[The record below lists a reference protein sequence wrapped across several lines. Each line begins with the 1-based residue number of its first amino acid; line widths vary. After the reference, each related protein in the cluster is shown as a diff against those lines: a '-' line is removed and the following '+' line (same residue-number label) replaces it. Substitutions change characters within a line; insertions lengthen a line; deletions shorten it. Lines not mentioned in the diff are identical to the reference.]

1 MKGISSKAFL
11 VYLIGF
17 MIARASFYGIDPLA
31 IAYFMAVSM
40 SGLSKGLGCIVVF
53 LGLTTVME
61 PIQVV
66 RYTLAM
72 VVTIIVLE
80 SPLVRSRTIPKGV
93 YYCIAPVFLELISFM
108 DLFSQ
113 GTIGS
118 RLGFVVLEGVVAVIG
133 TFIFKQGIDY
143 ILQSGKGFKMTN
155 EQMVSVAILMAIVI
169 YAIPRYQNNYF
180 SPLET
185 VVYFIVLFFTYKYGV
200 GQGTIT
206 GAVCGFAL
214 FLRGANVADI
224 GMYTMMGIIAAIFR
238 EMGRFPTAMIY
249 MMMAAV
255 MGVVNKDMEL
265 TIPEISALVS
275 AVIAFLLIPS
285 NLIYRADA
293 AGGTGRQEQLAAQ
306 NLKKIAKARMKIF
319 SESFLKLSRTL
330 DTIAEQQTKLKQHEV
345 DQIFEDISEKLCK
358 NCDQCSNCWEH
369 NFAQT
374 YQAANLMFEK
384 AQEKGVLSVEDIPM
398 EFLSDCISAEDFI
411 AETNRGFEI
420 AKLNRIWHHRISESR
435 EVIAEQLKEVSTVI
449 QEITGD
455 IYETSQG
462 ARSEEER
469 VVRALKAE
477 HIHVKDIT
485 IFERGDNRKEVYLT
499 AACQGG
505 RCVTAKEAA
514 AILSEVLDNKMKVSE
529 ASKSVIAKDY
539 DSFTFMTDTKFKVL
553 TGVSRAMKESVS
565 GDNFSLLK
573 LESGEFM
580 IAISDGMGTG
590 VEAAQESETV
600 MSLLEQMIEAGFRA
614 ETAIKLINSSLVLK
628 ADQQIFSTVDLNL
641 INLFSGMCEFIKI
654 GAAATFIKREN
665 WVETITS
672 TTLPIGMFGNVDYD
686 TVTKKLYEG
695 DIIIMVTDG
704 VLDCIE
710 VEDKEAY
717 MEQLIMGIKSNN
729 VQEIANRI
737 LEATLSKSNYVPRD
751 DMTVITAGIWLK

>member
-1 MKGISSKAFL
+1 MKSISSKALF

-17 MIARASFYGIDPLA
+17 LVARASFYGIDPLA
-31 IAYFMAVSM
+31 IAYFMAICTTS
-40 SGLSKGLGCIVVF
+40 LSKGIGCIVVF
-53 LGLTTVME
+53 LGVATVME
-61 PIQVV
+61 PMQVV
-66 RYTLAM
+66 YYTMAM
-72 VVTIIVLE
+72 VATTILLE
-80 SPLVRSRTIPKGV
+80 SPLLRNRNIPKGI
-93 YYCIAPVFLELISFM
+93 YYCIAPLLLVIILFM
-108 DLFSQ
+108 DLFL
-113 GTIGS
+113 GGALGS
-118 RLGFVVLEGVVAVIG
+118 RIELIALEGVVAVVG
-133 TFIFKQGIDY
+133 TFVFKLGIDY
-143 ILQSGKGFKMTN
+143 MLQSQKGYKMTN
-155 EQMVSVAILMAIVI
+155 EQMISVAALMAIVI
-169 YAIPRYQNNYF
+169 YAIPQYQNSLF

-185 VVYFIVLFFTYKYGV
+185 IVYFTVLFFTYKYGV

-255 MGVVNKDMEL
+255 MGIINKDMEL

-275 AVIAFLLIPS
+275 AIIAFLLIPS
-285 NLIYRADA
+285 NLIYRVDA

-306 NLKKIAKARMKIF
+306 NLKKIAKARMRIF
-319 SESFLKLSRTL
+319 SESFLKLSKTL
-330 DTIAEQQTKLKQHEV
+330 DTIAEQQTKLKQQEV
-345 DQIFEDISEKLCK
+345 NRIFEDISEKLCK
-358 NCDQCSNCWEH
+358 NCDQCSNCWEE
-369 NFAQT
+369 NFRQT

-384 AQEKGVLSVEDIPM
+384 AQEKGILSVEDIPV
-398 EFLSDCISAEDFI
+398 EFLSDCISAEEFI

-435 EVIAEQLKEVSTVI
+435 EVIAEQLKEVSSVI

-469 VVRALKAE
+469 VIRALRVE
-477 HIHVKDIT
+477 HINVKDIT

-499 AACQGG
+499 AACQGN
-505 RCVTAKEAA
+505 RCVTTKETA
-514 AILSEVLDNKMKVSE
+514 AIISEALDNRLKVSE
-529 ASKSVIAKDY
+529 ASKSVITKDY
-539 DSFTFMTDTKFKVL
+539 ESFAFLTDTKFKVL
-553 TGVSRAMKESVS
+553 TGVSRAMKENVS

-590 VEAAQESETV
+590 EEAAKESETV

-628 ADQQIFSTVDLNL
+628 ADQQTFSTVDLTL

-654 GAAATFIKREN
+654 GAAATFIKRDN

-710 VEDKEAY
+710 EDDKEEY
-717 MEQLIMGIKSNN
+717 MEHLIMDIKSNN

>member
-1 MKGISSKAFL
+1 MKGISGKAFL

-17 MIARASFYGIDPLA
+17 MVARASFYGIDPLA
-31 IAYFMAVSM
+31 IAYFMAVCST
-40 SGLSKGLGCIVVF
+40 GLSKGIGGIVIF
-53 LGLTTVME
+53 LGLATVLE
-61 PIQVV
+61 PMQVV
-66 RYTLAM
+66 KYTLAM
-72 VVTIIVLE
+72 VATIIFLE
-80 SPLVRSRTIPKGV
+80 SPLLKNRNIPKGI
-93 YYCIAPVFLELISFM
+93 YYCVAPIFIELLSFV

-113 GTIGS
+113 GVAGTRIG
-118 RLGFVVLEGVVAVIG
+118 FIVLEGVVAVIG

-143 ILQSGKGFKMTN
+143 ILQSGKGYKMTN
-155 EQMVSVAILMAIVI
+155 EQMVSVAVLMAIVI
-169 YAIPRYQNNYF
+169 YAIPQYQNSFF

-185 VVYFIVLFFTYKYGV
+185 IVYFIVLFFTYKYGV

-285 NLIYRADA
+285 NLIYRVDA

-319 SESFLKLSRTL
+319 SESFLKLSKTL
-330 DTIAEQQTKLKQHEV
+330 DTIAEQQTKIKQQEV
-345 DQIFEDISEKLCK
+345 NRIFEDISEKLCK
-358 NCDQCSNCWEH
+358 NCDQCSDCWEH
-369 NFAQT
+369 NFQQT
-374 YQAANLMFEK
+374 YQAASLMFEK
-384 AQEKGVLSVEDIPM
+384 AQEKGTLGVEDIPL

-462 ARSEEER
+462 ARSDEER
-469 VVRALKAE
+469 VIRALRAE
-477 HIHVKDIT
+477 HIHVKEIT
-485 IFERGDNRKEVYLT
+485 IFERGDNRKEVYIT
-499 AACQGG
+499 AACQSG
-505 RCVTAKEAA
+505 RCVTAKETAS
-514 AILSEVLDNKMKVSE
+514 IISEVLDNKMKVSE
-529 ASKSVIAKDY
+529 ASKSVITKEY
-539 DSFTFMTDTKFKVL
+539 DSFAFMTDTKFKVL
-553 TGVSRAMKESVS
+553 TGVSRAMKENVS

-590 VEAAQESETV
+590 EEAAKESETV

-628 ADQQIFSTVDLNL
+628 ADQQTFSTVDLNL

-654 GAAATFIKREN
+654 GAAATFIKRDN

-710 VEDKEAY
+710 EEDKEAY
-717 MEQLIMGIKSNN
+717 MEHLIMEIKSNN

>member
-1 MKGISSKAFL
+1 MKGISSKALL
-11 VYLIGF
+11 VYAIGF
-17 MIARASFYGIDPLA
+17 MVARASFYGIDPLA
-31 IAYFMAVSM
+31 IAYFMAVCTT
-40 SGLSKGLGCIVVF
+40 GLSKGLNCIVIF
-53 LGLTTVME
+53 LSLVTIME
-61 PIQVV
+61 PMQAV

-72 VVTIIVLE
+72 VATIILLE
-80 SPLVRSRTIPKGV
+80 SPLLRKRSIPKLIH
-93 YYCIAPVFLELISFM
+93 YSMAPVLLGIISLT

-113 GTIGS
+113 GVTVRGAW
-118 RLGFVVLEGVVAVIG
+118 LAVLECVVAIVAV
-133 TFIFKQGIDY
+133 FIFKHGIDY
-143 ILQSGKGFKMTN
+143 ILQGGKGYKMTN
-155 EQMVSVAILMAIVI
+155 EQMVSIAALMAIVI
-169 YAIPRYQNNYF
+169 YAIPQYNNSYF

-185 VVYFIVLFFTYKYGV
+185 VVYFTVLFFTYKYGV

-214 FLRGANVADI
+214 FLRGAAVADI
-224 GMYTMMGIIAAIFR
+224 GMYTMMGIVAAIFR
-238 EMGRFPTAMIY
+238 EMGRFPTAMVY
-249 MMMAAV
+249 MIVAAV
-255 MGVVNKDMEL
+255 MGVVGKEMEL
-265 TIPEISALVS
+265 TIPEISALIS
-275 AVIAFLLIPS
+275 AVLAFLLIPGS
-285 NLIYRADA
+285 LIYRADA

-319 SESFLKLSRTL
+319 SESFLKLSKTL
-330 DTIAEQQTKLKQHEV
+330 DTIAEQQTKLKQQEV
-345 DQIFEDISEKLCK
+345 NRIFEDISEKLCK
-358 NCDQCSNCWEH
+358 NCNQCSNCWEH
-369 NFAQT
+369 NFGQT
-374 YQAANLMFEK
+374 YEAANLMFEK
-384 AQEKGVLSVEDIPM
+384 AQEKGVLGVEDIPAQ
-398 EFLSDCISAEDFI
+398 FLSDCISAEEFI

-420 AKLNRIWHHRISESR
+420 AKLNRIWHNRISESR

-455 IYETSQG
+455 IYETAQG
-462 ARSEEER
+462 ARSDEER

-485 IFERGDNRKEVYLT
+485 IFERGDNRKEIYLS

-514 AILSEVLDNKMKVSE
+514 AVISEVLSNKMRASE
-529 ASKSVIAKDY
+529 ASKSVITKDY
-539 DSFTFMTDTKFKVL
+539 ENFVFMTDTKFKVL
-553 TGVSRAMKESVS
+553 TGVARAMKENVS

-590 VEAAQESETV
+590 KEAAQESETV

-628 ADQQIFSTVDLNL
+628 ADQQTFSTVDLNL

-654 GAAATFIKREN
+654 GAAATFIKRDN

-710 VEDKEAY
+710 EEDKEAY
-717 MEQLIMGIKSNN
+717 MEKLIMEIQSNN

-737 LEATLSKSNYVPRD
+737 LETTLSKSNYVPRD

>member
-31 IAYFMAVSM
+31 IAYFMAVCM
-40 SGLSKGLGCIVVF
+40 TGLSKGLGCIVVF

-61 PIQVV
+61 PMQVV

-80 SPLVRSRTIPKGV
+80 SPLVRNRTIPKGV

-113 GTIGS
+113 GTSGS
-118 RLGFVVLEGVVAVIG
+118 RVGIVALEGVVAVIG
-133 TFIFKQGIDY
+133 TFIFKQGIEY
-143 ILQSGKGFKMTN
+143 LLQSGKGFKMTN
-155 EQMVSVAILMAIVI
+155 EQMVSVAVLMAIVI

-275 AVIAFLLIPS
+275 AVLAFLLIPS

-345 DQIFEDISEKLCK
+345 DRIFEDISEKLCK

-384 AQEKGVLSVEDIPM
+384 AQEKGVLGVEDIPM

-485 IFERGDNRKEVYLT
+485 IFERGDNRKEVYIT

-505 RCVTAKEAA
+505 RCVTTKEVA
-514 AILSEVLDNKMKVSE
+514 AILSDVLDSKMKVSE
-529 ASKSVIAKDY
+529 ASKSVIAKEY

-590 VEAAQESETV
+590 AEAAEESETV

-654 GAAATFIKREN
+654 GAAATFIKRDN

>member
-31 IAYFMAVSM
+31 IAYFMAVCM
-40 SGLSKGLGCIVVF
+40 TGLSKGMGCIVVF

-61 PIQVV
+61 PMQVV

-80 SPLVRSRTIPKGV
+80 SPLVRNRTIPKGV

-113 GTIGS
+113 GTSGS
-118 RLGFVVLEGVVAVIG
+118 RVGIVALEGVVAVIG
-133 TFIFKQGIDY
+133 TFIFKQGIEY
-143 ILQSGKGFKMTN
+143 LLQSGKGFKMTN
-155 EQMVSVAILMAIVI
+155 EQMVSVAVLMAIVI

-275 AVIAFLLIPS
+275 AVLAFLLIPS

-345 DQIFEDISEKLCK
+345 DRIFEDISEKLCK

-384 AQEKGVLSVEDIPM
+384 AQEKGVLGVEDIPM

-485 IFERGDNRKEVYLT
+485 IFERGDNRKEVYIT

-505 RCVTAKEAA
+505 RCVTTKEVA
-514 AILSEVLDNKMKVSE
+514 AILSDVLDSKMKVSE
-529 ASKSVIAKDY
+529 ASKSVIAKEY

-590 VEAAQESETV
+590 AEAAEESETV

-654 GAAATFIKREN
+654 GAAATFIKRDN